1 MRIKSFVTNS
11 SSTNFIILF
20 DGETKKDLYRI
31 LRKYSMFFDLKLK
44 IEFESGQD
52 DTYKTDV
59 EQVIKA
65 IESVIDKGIP
75 YQEPVVIRDLNTL
88 VKDREEEIKREEEF
102 MRGEKAI
109 SKSFT
114 SSLWEWVEENKG
126 LLDEIK
132 RAKQRGLKSVL
143 EIQFGDNDGH
153 ISDPGIGST
162 MDYEGRYIDLSTPD
176 IKIITE
182 QRR

>member
-1 MRIKSFVTNS
+1 MKIKQFVTNS

-20 DGETKKDLYRI
+20 DGKTKKDLYRI
-31 LRKYSMFFDLKLK
+31 LRKYPMFFDLELDS
-44 IEFESGQD
+44 EFESGQM

-65 IESVIDKGIP
+65 IESVIDKSLP
-75 YQEPVVIRDLNTL
+75 YQEPVVIRDLNIL
-88 VKDREEEIKREEEF
+88 VKDREEEIKREEKF
-102 MRGEKAI
+102 MEGEMG
-109 SKSFT
+109 SPKSFT
-114 SSLWEWVEENKG
+114 STLFEWIEENKE
-126 LLDEIK
+126 LLDQIR

-153 ISDPGIGST
+153 ISELGIGNT
-162 MDYEGRYIDLSTPD
+162 MDYAGRYIDLSTPD